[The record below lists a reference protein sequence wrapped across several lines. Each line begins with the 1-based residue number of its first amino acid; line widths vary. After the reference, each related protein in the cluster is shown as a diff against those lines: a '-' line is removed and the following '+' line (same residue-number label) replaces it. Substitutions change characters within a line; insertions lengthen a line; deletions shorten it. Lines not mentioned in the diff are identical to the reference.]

1 MTLPLEKAPTA
12 PLPIEQVLDDLVIQL
27 SQHSQAILVAEPG
40 AGKTTRV
47 PLRLIQETPPE
58 QGRWL
63 LLEPRRVATR
73 LSATYMAQHLGEH
86 VGQTV
91 GYRIR
96 GESCVGPETRL
107 EVVTQ
112 GILTR
117 RLQDDPMLEGV
128 AGIIF
133 DEFHERSLEADLGL
147 ALGLDIKEGLREDLQ
162 LLIMS
167 ATLDVNA
174 LLKVMGASTPVIECT
189 GRTFPVDTHYRPP
202 GRQQSPVDHQVSVIQ
217 EALAHPNGDILV
229 FLPGQAEINR
239 LGQALASKL
248 PHSIEWRALHGQLPL
263 KTQQAVL
270 RPSHQR
276 RIILATD
283 IAESS
288 LTVPG
293 VRIVIDA
300 GKVRSPRFSA
310 RTGLT
315 TLDTLTI
322 NRASADQRR
331 GRAGRVAPGIAYRLW
346 SAEEPL
352 PAHGD
357 PAIRQDDLTTL
368 AFELARWGVAD
379 ANDLPWVTPPP
390 SAALA
395 QGRQLLQQL
404 GLLAQDHTLT
414 PQGRQAGRWPTHP
427 RLAHLI
433 EQAQQQQAQPLAC
446 WLVAALE
453 GQFHRTTDLDT
464 LLSQRPGPQAQGP
477 LRHWHQQARLWAQ
490 RLNVSLEPV
499 DLTPLPRL
507 LAAAFP
513 DRIAQQQGEAGRFKL
528 VNGIQSRLPEQHP
541 LAHTPWLVV
550 VDVDGRADQSRIYQ
564 AVAIDIETLETDF
577 LDTQHWHPRLYWSDS
592 AERLIGEQVRS
603 LGPLIIQQK
612 PLNEWP
618 EEAASQALMEALKQ
632 KGTLPWSAQ
641 DQQLLG
647 RLKLLH
653 HTLGTPWPEV
663 STATLMASLDDW
675 LGPRLTGIT
684 RLSEISRLPLS
695 QYVLES
701 LPWPQ
706 QRELDTLAPTHIT
719 VPSGDRIRLD
729 YQHTPP
735 VLAVKLQAVFGLTD
749 TPRIVQGRVPVMLHL
764 LSPAQ
769 RPVQVTQDLANF
781 WQHGY
786 FEVKKDLKG
795 RYPKHPWPDDPLM
808 AMPTLKTQ
816 KAAKTHANKP

>member
-1 MTLPLEKAPTA
+1 MTLP
-12 PLPIEQVLDDLVIQL
+12 IEHVMDQLMIHL

-63 LLEPRRVATR
+63 LLEPRRVAAR
-73 LSATYMAQHLGEH
+73 LAATYMAQYLGES

-96 GESCVGPETRL
+96 GESRTGPQTRL

-117 RLQDDPMLEGV
+117 WLQDDPMLEGV

-147 ALGLDIKEGLREDLQ
+147 ALSLDIKQGLREDLQ
-162 LLIMS
+162 LLVMS
-167 ATLDVNA
+167 ATLDVET
-174 LLKVMGASTPVIECT
+174 LLTVMGQSTPVIECT

-202 GRQQSPVDHQVSVIQ
+202 GRQQSPVDHQLSVIQ
-217 EALAHPNGDILV
+217 EALESTNGDILV

-239 LGQALASKL
+239 LGQTLTTQL
-248 PHSIEWRALHGQLPL
+248 PHHIEWHALHGQLPL
-263 KTQQAVL
+263 KAQQAVL
-270 RPSHQR
+270 QTSEQR

-293 VRIVIDA
+293 VRVVIDA
-300 GKVRSPRFSA
+300 GRVRSPRFSP

-315 TLDTLTI
+315 QLDTLSI

-331 GRAGRVAPGIAYRLW
+331 GRAGRVAPGVAYRLW

-357 PAIRQDDLTTL
+357 PAIRQDDLTPL
-368 AFELARWGVAD
+368 AFELARWGIT
-379 ANDLPWVTPPP
+379 NPEDLPWITPPP
-390 SAALA
+390 PAALA

-404 GLLAQDHTLT
+404 GLLAKDHTLT
-414 PQGRQAGRWPTHP
+414 PSGRQASRWPTHP

-433 EQAQQQQAQPLAC
+433 EQAEQHYAQTLAC

-453 GQFHRTTDLDT
+453 GQFHRMFHNTTDLAT
-464 LLSQRPGPQAQGP
+464 LLSQRPGPQAQGA
-477 LRHWHQQARLWAQ
+477 LRHWYQQAHLWAK

-513 DRIAQQQGEAGRFKL
+513 DRIAQHQGEAGRFKL
-528 VNGIQSRLPEQHP
+528 VNGVQSRLPEQHP
-541 LAHTPWLVV
+541 LAQAPWLVV
-550 VDVDGRADQSRIYQ
+550 IDADGRADRSRIYQ
-564 AVAIDIETLETDF
+564 AVDIDLNTLEADF
-577 LDTQHWHPRLYWSDS
+577 PETQHWHAHLYWSTS

-612 PLNEWP
+612 PLDEWP
-618 EEAASQALMEALKQ
+618 EDAACQALLKALKQ
-632 KGTLPWSAQ
+632 KGMLPWSDH

-647 RLKLLH
+647 RLTLLYN
-653 HTLGTPWPEV
+653 TLGAPWPDV
-663 STATLMASLDDW
+663 SSAALMDTLENW
-675 LGPRLTGIT
+675 LGPRLAGIT
-684 RLSEISRLPLS
+684 RFSDLARLPLG
-695 QYVLES
+695 QYLLES
-701 LPWPQ
+701 LPWPL
-706 QRELDTLAPTHIT
+706 QRELDILAPCHIT

-729 YQHTPP
+729 YQQTPP

-749 TPRIVQGRVPVMLHL
+749 TPKIVQGRVPVMMHL

-781 WQHGY
+781 WRQGY

-795 RYPKHPWPDDPLM
+795 RYPKHPWPEDPTI

-816 KAAKTHANKP
+816 KAVKGR

>member
-1 MTLPLEKAPTA
+1 MTLSLEQTPTD
-12 PLPIEQVLDDLVIQL
+12 PLPIEQVLDDLVMQL

-47 PLRLIQETPPE
+47 PLRLIQETPA

-73 LSATYMAQHLGEH
+73 LAATYMAQHLGES

-91 GYRIR
+91 GYRVR
-96 GESCVGPETRL
+96 GESRVSPKTRL
-107 EVVTQ
+107 EVITQ

-117 RLQDDPMLEGV
+117 WLQDDPMLEGV

-147 ALGLDIKEGLREDLQ
+147 ALSLDIKHGLREDLQ
-162 LLIMS
+162 LLVMS
-167 ATLDVNA
+167 ATLDVAA
-174 LLKVMGASTPVIECT
+174 LLAVMGESTPVIACA
-189 GRTFPVDTHYRPP
+189 GRTFPIDTHYRPP
-202 GRQQSPVDHQVSVIQ
+202 TRRQAPVDHQLSVIQ
-217 EALAHPNGDILV
+217 EALAQTRGDILV

-239 LGQALASKL
+239 LGQALTAQL
-248 PHSIEWRALHGQLPL
+248 PPHIEWHALHGQLPL

-270 RPSHQR
+270 HTSDQR

-293 VRIVIDA
+293 VRVVIDA

-315 TLDTLTI
+315 QLDTFSI

-331 GRAGRVAPGIAYRLW
+331 GRAGRVAPGVAYRLW

-352 PAHGD
+352 PAHGE
-357 PAIRQDDLTTL
+357 PAIQQDDLTTL
-368 AFELARWGVAD
+368 AFELARWGIAD
-379 ANDLPWVTPPP
+379 PSHLSWVTPPP
-390 SAALA
+390 PAALA
-395 QGRQLLQQL
+395 QGRQLLQKL
-404 GLLAQDHTLT
+404 ELLAKDNTLT
-414 PQGRQAGRWPTHP
+414 PSGRQASRWPTHP

-433 EQAQQQQAQPLAC
+433 EQAQKHHAQSLAC

-453 GQFHRTTDLDT
+453 GQFHRTSDLET
-464 LLSQRPGPQAQGP
+464 LLAQRPGSQTQGA
-477 LRHWHQQARLWAQ
+477 LRHWYQQARLWAK

-499 DLTPLPRL
+499 DMTPLPRL

-513 DRIAQQQGEAGRFKL
+513 DRIAQYQGEAGRFKL
-528 VNGIQSRLPEQHP
+528 VNGMQSRLPEHHP
-541 LAHTPWLVV
+541 LAQSPWLVV
-550 VDVDGRADQSRIYQ
+550 VDADGRADQSRIYQ
-564 AVAIDIETLETDF
+564 AVAIDLDTLETDC
-577 LDTQHWHPRLYWSDS
+577 LETQHWHTHLYWSTT

-612 PLNEWP
+612 PLTEWP
-618 EEAASQALMEALKQ
+618 EEAARQALLKALQQ
-632 KGTLPWSAQ
+632 KGTLPWSDH

-647 RLKLLH
+647 RLSLLH
-653 HTLGTPWPEV
+653 EQLGAPWPDV
-663 STATLMASLDDW
+663 SPEALMTSLDDW
-675 LGPRLTGIT
+675 LGPHLIGIT
-684 RLSEISRLPLS
+684 RFSELARLPLG
-695 QYVLES
+695 QYLLES
-701 LPWPQ
+701 LPWSQ

-729 YQHTPP
+729 YQSTPP
-735 VLAVKLQAVFGLTD
+735 VLAVKLQAVFGLSD
-749 TPRIVQGRVPVMLHL
+749 TPKVVQGRIAVMMHL

-781 WQHGY
+781 WRQGY
-786 FEVKKDLKG
+786 FDVKKDLKG
-795 RYPKHPWPDDPLM
+795 RYPKHPWPDDPLI
-808 AMPTLKTQ
+808 AIPTLKTQ
-816 KAAKTHANKP
+816 KAAKGR